1 MRIVRYKQSEYLMPW
16 NWRKKSP
23 LYRFILDIPDALYF
37 SIVPG
42 RNALNEVL
50 RSGEAGGGMGTGLY
64 WDPFEVSEEEYKEV
78 AEHWRTFDLRKVW
91 KFRVEDIPELNFVF
105 DEEIL
110 IIPHHLD
117 YLRASRAKYYA
128 RFWRQK
134 AE

>member
-1 MRIVRYKQSEYLMPW
+1 MRIVRYKQSEYLIPW

-50 RSGEAGGGMGTGLY
+50 RSGSAGGGMGTGLC

-78 AEHWRTFDLRKVW
+78 AEHWRTFDLRKVL
-91 KFRVEDIPELNFVF
+91 KFRVEDVPDLNFVF

>member
-1 MRIVRYKQSEYLMPW
+1 
-16 NWRKKSP
+16 
-23 LYRFILDIPDALYF
+23 
-37 SIVPG
+37 
-42 RNALNEVL
+42 
-50 RSGEAGGGMGTGLY
+50 MGTGLY

-78 AEHWRTFDLRKVW
+78 AEHWRTFDLRKVL
-91 KFRVEDIPELNFVF
+91 KFRVEDVPDLSFVF